1 MSTKELDAKGRWRSK
16 TVAFRMSPEE
26 ARLLDQRVSMSGL
39 TKQAF
44 IAAALNDPPVTVHAT
59 VRMRKNMQEQL
70 APLCA
75 ELRRIR
81 RAGDMPDELV
91 ESVEAIAEFVG
102 AFDVVDSPVDSDDVA
117 ILNLSRV

>member
-1 MSTKELDAKGRWRSK
+1 MSTKELDAKGRWRNK

-26 ARLLDQRVSMSGL
+26 ARLLDQRVAMSGL

-44 IAAALNDPPVTVHAT
+44 IVAALTDPPVSVHAT

-91 ESVEAIAEFVG
+91 ESVEAISEFVG
-102 AFDVVDSPVDSDDVA
+102 AFDVMDSPVDSDDAA
-117 ILNLSRV
+117 ILGLSRV